1 MFVVKNVPKQPDTV
15 EFNYYNVSI
24 NRKTYVPMKM
34 EFYDKDDKLYRIIES
49 KKVERIQD
57 FYTVVQSVVSNLKTG
72 SKTEMEFSNVKY
84 NIKLK
89 NVFTERYLQRPP
101 REAMR

>member
-34 EFYDKDDKLYRIIES
+34 EFYDKDDKLYRIIKS
-49 KKVERIQD
+49 TKVEKIQD
-57 FYTVVQSVVSNLKTG
+57 FYTVVQSVVLNHKTG
-72 SKTEMEFSNVKY
+72 SKTEMQFSNVKY
-84 NIKLK
+84 NNGLK
-89 NVFTERYLQRPP
+89 
-101 REAMR
+101 